1 MCHSVCRR
9 WNSYKDCANPFF
21 IFPLEVVAN
30 FRIHPPEKTTYLMR
44 KWTAIDDLSSRV
56 SHPYHKEFII
66 PLFKSC
72 KHTCCCY
79 MTNEEKIRLQF
90 RTYPDSCVVVVCGKL
105 WPERFD
111 RICICA
117 KLNELINC
125 LWHGSPVLISS
136 RECDCHEHNF
146 RIVDSLCDEVIGER
160 VKWIC
165 HTMGQ

>member
-72 KHTCCCY
+72 QWRKDQVTISHIPRQLRCRGMCETITWTICQNLNLCQIEWPHQPF
-79 MTNEEKIRLQF
+79 MTWIPSLNKFSWMWMSWAQF
-90 RTYPDSCVVVVCGKL
+90 PHCWLLMRRSRRWTGQMDFS
-105 WPERFD
+105 
-111 RICICA
+111 
-117 KLNELINC
+117 
-125 LWHGSPVLISS
+125 HSGSI
-136 RECDCHEHNF
+136 
-146 RIVDSLCDEVIGER
+146 
-160 VKWIC
+160 
-165 HTMGQ
+165 M